1 MNTKL
6 RILFAALLF
15 ALVACGPITE
25 QPQIPPEQPEQPV
38 IEPTEPPVQQP
49 AGSQNLF
56 EGWPPEYQN
65 IALPSELIGVLDRG
79 GSVIFPPPDITPL
92 VQELEAFAASIGFDL
107 APYDLGRSVSFTSD
121 QGYSYIAA
129 PVKSEFFNNNFQK
142 EYSNGVL
149 TGLLFDQNGAYSE
162 VPDLYEVRFFDDQA
176 VLHSPSGKDIVLTV
190 NDKQFF
196 WINQEIYK
204 EIPVT
209 FFIKGSCY
217 LCWSLDSRC
226 GCLICR

>member
-1 MNTKL
+1 MNAKL
-6 RILFAALLF
+6 RILFVIILF
-15 ALVACGPITE
+15 TLVACGPITA
-25 QPQIPPEQPEQPV
+25 QPQIPQEQPQQPV
-38 IEPTEPPVQQP
+38 FESTEPPVEQP
-49 AGSQNLF
+49 ATSQDFF

-65 IALPSELIGVLDRG
+65 IALPSELIGVLNRG
-79 GSVIFPPPDITPL
+79 GSIVFPPADITPL
-92 VQELEAFAASIGFDL
+92 VQELESFAASIGFDL
-107 APYDLGRSVSFTSD
+107 GPYDVGRSVSFTSD

-129 PVKSEFFNNNFQK
+129 PVKSEFFNNNFQN

-149 TGLLFDQNGAYSE
+149 TGLLYDQKGAYLDA
-162 VPDLYEVRFFDDQA
+162 PDLYEVLFFDDRV
-176 VLHSPSGKDIVLTV
+176 VLNSPSGKEAVLTV

-196 WINQEIYK
+196 WTNQEVYK

-226 GCLICR
+226 GCLVCR